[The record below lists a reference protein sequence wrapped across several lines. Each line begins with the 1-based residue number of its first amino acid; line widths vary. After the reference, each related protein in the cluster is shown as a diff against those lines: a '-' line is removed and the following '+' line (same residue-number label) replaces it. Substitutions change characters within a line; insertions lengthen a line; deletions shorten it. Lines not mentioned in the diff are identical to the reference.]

1 MKKSVALVNDSRK
14 DLIDFLENN
23 LKLVF
28 GDSINI
34 NRYFINEINDND
46 IINDDVILVMSVE
59 RLDKIINNI
68 LDKKKVIVV
77 RRTFREDKI
86 YNLLSLP
93 QGTNVLIVNDSD
105 ETTLETISLF
115 YKIGV
120 TNIRP
125 IPYMNDNNYKNIKIA
140 ITPGVPEKVPS
151 FISDI
156 FDLGHRYIDIS
167 TFIEIIN
174 LLQIDSKEIQSNLVK
189 YSEEIISLD
198 TGIKDK
204 YKELFLKIE
213 ELDTILNLS
222 KDGILFTSKDG
233 EINTYN
239 SKVKDILD
247 INEDIYGKYIED
259 IFVDSLKVLLSEKEI
274 LDKVVV
280 FNKKYINVNKKN
292 IYNRDEK
299 MGTYYSLQEITYIKK
314 LEQNLT
320 KKLREKGQIAKY
332 TFKDIKTNSPKMF
345 ECIDLAKKVSKS
357 DLSILIRGES
367 GTGKEL
373 IAQSIHNNSNRKNQ
387 PFIAVNCAAV
397 PENLLESQ
405 LFGYDKGTFTGG
417 LKDGKQGLFELAN
430 NGTIFLDEIGDMP
443 LELQTKLLR
452 VLQEKQI
459 MPVGSHNVINI
470 DVRIISATN
479 KNLEQMIDNSQFRE
493 DLYYRLNTI
502 PINIPPLRERKED
515 ILIIMEDLINK
526 KLVITPEAKKLIQN
540 YMWKGNI
547 RELQNVTSYLN
558 IMCEDIVLEKDLPP
572 NLRSSDNKN
581 TSLKLKY
588 SKNDILN
595 ILEILILNKES
606 DVGIGRGLILKAL
619 LYKNLQITEGKIKKI
634 FEYLKKEELIIC
646 SSGRYGS
653 KITQKGEDFYNK
665 LKYKGVYKIIIYQ
678 TKKSIQD

>member
-619 LYKNLQITEGKIKKI
+619 LDKNLQITEGKIKKI
-634 FEYLKKEELIIC
+634 FE
-646 SSGRYGS
+646 
-653 KITQKGEDFYNK
+653 
-665 LKYKGVYKIIIYQ
+665 
-678 TKKSIQD
+678 

>member
-572 NLRSSDNKN
+572 NLRSSVNKN
-581 TSLKLKY
+581 PSLKLKY
-588 SKNDILN
+588 NKNDILN
-595 ILEILILNKES
+595 ILEILVLNKES
-606 DVGIGRGLILKAL
+606 DVGIGRGLILKTL
-619 LYKNLQITEGKIKKI
+619 LDKNLQITEGKIKKI

-646 SSGRYGS
+646 GSGRYGS

-665 LKYKGVYKIIIYQ
+665 LKYKGL
-678 TKKSIQD
+678 

>member
-405 LFGYDKGTFTGG
+405 LFGYDKGTFTGC

-619 LYKNLQITEGKIKKI
+619 LDKNLQITEGKIKKI

-665 LKYKGVYKIIIYQ
+665 LKYKGL
-678 TKKSIQD
+678 

>member
-46 IINDDVILVMSVE
+46 IINDDVILVMSLE

-233 EINTYN
+233 EINIYN

-502 PINIPPLRERKED
+502 PINIPPLRERKKD

-619 LYKNLQITEGKIKKI
+619 LDKNLQITEGKIKKI

-665 LKYKGVYKIIIYQ
+665 LKYKGL
-678 TKKSIQD
+678 

>member
-619 LYKNLQITEGKIKKI
+619 LDKNLQITEGKIKKI

-646 SSGRYGS
+646 SSVRYGS

-665 LKYKGVYKIIIYQ
+665 LKYKGL
-678 TKKSIQD
+678 

>member
-125 IPYMNDNNYKNIKIA
+125 TPYMNDNNYKNIKIA

-619 LYKNLQITEGKIKKI
+619 LDKNLQITEGKIKKI

-665 LKYKGVYKIIIYQ
+665 LKYKGL
-678 TKKSIQD
+678 

>member
-280 FNKKYINVNKKN
+280 LNKKYINVNKKN

-430 NGTIFLDEIGDMP
+430 NGTIFLDELGDMP

-619 LYKNLQITEGKIKKI
+619 LDKNLQITEGKIKKI

-665 LKYKGVYKIIIYQ
+665 LKYKGL
-678 TKKSIQD
+678 

>member
-619 LYKNLQITEGKIKKI
+619 LDKNLQITEGKIKKI

-653 KITQKGEDFYNK
+653 KITQK
-665 LKYKGVYKIIIYQ
+665 
-678 TKKSIQD
+678 

>member
-93 QGTNVLIVNDSD
+93 QGTNALIVNDSD

-247 INEDIYGKYIED
+247 INEDIYGKYIDD

-619 LYKNLQITEGKIKKI
+619 LDKNLQITEGKIKKI

-653 KITQKGEDFYNK
+653 KITQKGEDFY
-665 LKYKGVYKIIIYQ
+665 
-678 TKKSIQD
+678 

>member
-430 NGTIFLDEIGDMP
+430 NGTIFLDELGDMP

-619 LYKNLQITEGKIKKI
+619 LDKNLQITEGKIKKI

-665 LKYKGVYKIIIYQ
+665 LKYKGL
-678 TKKSIQD
+678 

>member
-93 QGTNVLIVNDSD
+93 QGTNALIVNDSD

-239 SKVKDILD
+239 NKVKDILD

-259 IFVDSLKVLLSEKEI
+259 IFVDSLKVLLNEKEI
-274 LDKVVV
+274 LDKVVI
-280 FNKKYINVNKKN
+280 FNRKYINVNKKN

-332 TFKDIKTNSPKMF
+332 TFKDIKTTSSKML
-345 ECIDLAKKVSKS
+345 ECIDLAKKISKS

-540 YMWKGNI
+540 YKWKGNI

-572 NLRSSDNKN
+572 NLRSSVNKN
-581 TSLKLKY
+581 PSLKLKY
-588 SKNDILN
+588 NKNDILN
-595 ILEILILNKES
+595 ILEILVLNKES
-606 DVGIGRGLILKAL
+606 DVGIGRGLILKTL
-619 LYKNLQITEGKIKKI
+619 LDKNLQITEGKIKKI

-646 SSGRYGS
+646 GSGRYGS

-665 LKYKGVYKIIIYQ
+665 LKYKGL
-678 TKKSIQD
+678 

>member
-1 MKKSVALVNDSRK
+1 SVALVNDSRK

-46 IINDDVILVMSVE
+46 LINDDVILVMSVE

-619 LYKNLQITEGKIKKI
+619 LDKNLQITEGKIKKI

-665 LKYKGVYKIIIYQ
+665 LKYKGL
-678 TKKSIQD
+678 

>member
-259 IFVDSLKVLLSEKEI
+259 IFVDNLKVLLSEKEI

-619 LYKNLQITEGKIKKI
+619 LDKNLQITEGKIKKI

-665 LKYKGVYKIIIYQ
+665 LKYKGL
-678 TKKSIQD
+678 

>member
-417 LKDGKQGLFELAN
+417 LKDGKQGLFEPAN

-606 DVGIGRGLILKAL
+606 DVGIGRGLILKSL
-619 LYKNLQITEGKIKKI
+619 LDKNLQITEGKIKKI

-665 LKYKGVYKIIIYQ
+665 LKYKGL
-678 TKKSIQD
+678 

>member
-1 MKKSVALVNDSRK
+1 MKQSIAIVTDKITKLSSFLEENIRLVLGNYIDINHYYLEVLKENDKIQGDFVLVMNDDRLNSMRKHLVQDSKIIVIRRTLKENEIYGLFSIPNGTEVLVVNDTK
-14 DLIDFLENN
+14 
-23 LKLVF
+23 
-28 GDSINI
+28 
-34 NRYFINEINDND
+34 
-46 IINDDVILVMSVE
+46 
-59 RLDKIINNI
+59 
-68 LDKKKVIVV
+68 
-77 RRTFREDKI
+77 
-86 YNLLSLP
+86 
-93 QGTNVLIVNDSD
+93 

-120 TNIRP
+120 KNLKFTQYIEGK
-125 IPYMNDNNYKNIKIA
+125 IYKNIDIA
-140 ITPGVPEKVPS
+140 ITPGVKEKVPS
-151 FISDI
+151 YINKVI
-156 FDLGHRYIDIS
+156 DLGNRYIDIS

-174 LLQIDSKEIQSNLVK
+174 GLRIDVKEIRKNLMA
-189 YSEEIISLD
+189 YSESLISLD
-198 TGIKDK
+198 NGVKDN
-204 YKELFLKIE
+204 YRQLFLKIE
-213 ELDTILNLS
+213 EQDVILNLS
-222 KDGILFTSKDG
+222 KDGIIFTSADG
-233 EINTYN
+233 IINTFN
-239 SKVKDILD
+239 KEALKILG
-247 INEDIYGKYIED
+247 INENPQGKNIED
-259 IFVDSLKVLLSEKEI
+259 IISEDLNILLEDKEI
-274 LDKVVV
+274 IDEVV
-280 FNKKYINVNKKN
+280 FTNKKYINVNKKN

-619 LYKNLQITEGKIKKI
+619 LDKNLQITEGKIKKI

-665 LKYKGVYKIIIYQ
+665 LKYKGL
-678 TKKSIQD
+678 

>member
-46 IINDDVILVMSVE
+46 LINDDVILVMSVE

-68 LDKKKVIVV
+68 LYKKKVIVV

-526 KLVITPEAKKLIQN
+526 KLIITPEAKKLIQN

-619 LYKNLQITEGKIKKI
+619 LDKNLQITEGKIKKI

-665 LKYKGVYKIIIYQ
+665 LKYKGL
-678 TKKSIQD
+678 

>member
-619 LYKNLQITEGKIKKI
+619 LDKNLQSTEGKIKKI

-665 LKYKGVYKIIIYQ
+665 LKYKGL
-678 TKKSIQD
+678 

>member
-68 LDKKKVIVV
+68 LDKKKVIVA

-247 INEDIYGKYIED
+247 INEDIYGKYIDD

-619 LYKNLQITEGKIKKI
+619 LDKNLQITEGKIKKI

-665 LKYKGVYKIIIYQ
+665 LKYKGL
-678 TKKSIQD
+678 

>member
-619 LYKNLQITEGKIKKI
+619 LDKNLQITEGKIKKI
-634 FEYLKKEELIIC
+634 FEYLKKE
-646 SSGRYGS
+646 
-653 KITQKGEDFYNK
+653 
-665 LKYKGVYKIIIYQ
+665 
-678 TKKSIQD
+678 

>member
-280 FNKKYINVNKKN
+280 FNRKYINVNKKN

-619 LYKNLQITEGKIKKI
+619 LDKNLQITEGKIKKI

-665 LKYKGVYKIIIYQ
+665 LKYKG
-678 TKKSIQD
+678 

>member
-213 ELDTILNLS
+213 ELDAILNLS

-430 NGTIFLDEIGDMP
+430 NGTIFLNEIGDMP

-619 LYKNLQITEGKIKKI
+619 LDKNLQITEGKIKKI

-665 LKYKGVYKIIIYQ
+665 LKYKGL
-678 TKKSIQD
+678 

>member
-46 IINDDVILVMSVE
+46 LINDDVILVMSVE

-619 LYKNLQITEGKIKKI
+619 LDKNLQITEGKIKKI
-634 FEYLKKEELIIC
+634 FE
-646 SSGRYGS
+646 
-653 KITQKGEDFYNK
+653 
-665 LKYKGVYKIIIYQ
+665 
-678 TKKSIQD
+678 

>member
-479 KNLEQMIDNSQFRE
+479 KNLEQMIDNIQFRE

-619 LYKNLQITEGKIKKI
+619 LDKNLQITEGKIKKI

-665 LKYKGVYKIIIYQ
+665 LKYKGL
-678 TKKSIQD
+678 

>member
-105 ETTLETISLF
+105 ETTLATISLF

-619 LYKNLQITEGKIKKI
+619 LDKNLQITEGKIKKI

-665 LKYKGVYKIIIYQ
+665 LKYKGL
-678 TKKSIQD
+678 

>member
-46 IINDDVILVMSVE
+46 LINDDVILVMSVE

-280 FNKKYINVNKKN
+280 FNRKYINVNKKN

-619 LYKNLQITEGKIKKI
+619 LDKNLQITEGKIKKI

-665 LKYKGVYKIIIYQ
+665 LKYKGL
-678 TKKSIQD
+678 

>member
-34 NRYFINEINDND
+34 NRYFINEINDDD

-619 LYKNLQITEGKIKKI
+619 LDKNLQITEGKIKKI

-665 LKYKGVYKIIIYQ
+665 LKYKGL
-678 TKKSIQD
+678 

>member
-93 QGTNVLIVNDSD
+93 HGTNVLIVNDSD

-619 LYKNLQITEGKIKKI
+619 LDKNLQITEGKIKKI

-665 LKYKGVYKIIIYQ
+665 LKYKGL
-678 TKKSIQD
+678 